1 MAQYLIKNRGYQESD
16 IRLCFKNLEK
26 SYPSHS
32 WLMVKD
38 VIIDIT
44 ADQFGAQYPKV
55 IVSDSPSEYF
65 FHKEDRSSLF
75 S

>member
-1 MAQYLIKNRGYQESD
+1 
-16 IRLCFKNLEK
+16 
-26 SYPSHS
+26 
-32 WLMVKD
+32 MVKD

-65 FHKEDRSSLF
+65 FQKELSGAFPYLEVLSNI
-75 S
+75 